1 MKLGLTDEQLVE
13 RKKGIGGSDAGRI
26 SRQLWLEKTGRAE
39 EEDLSNV
46 LAVQMGSFTEPLNAH
61 WYEKV
66 TGRAITN
73 RNRPVVS
80 SLHSFMRANLDG
92 ITQTSRGDVAYWD
105 AKHVGRADQ
114 AMLLRYTP
122 QMTHCCIILGLDHWV
137 LSVLIGNSKHEVFE
151 QEVDP
156 VFARALIKRER
167 DFWENY
173 VVPDIDPGDRF
184 EEKVVPPP
192 PAPKLREIKLFD
204 LEWVHDASHGSYNG
218 PCPECDEFIRA
229 QPNWAPEFM
238 AEVQTFASTRGA
250 AIKHAITREKIK
262 AIVPEDIGL
271 IEYELFTFKRD
282 RRGITLSLAK
292 GEDENE

>member
-1 MKLGLTDEQLVE
+1 MQLGLTAEQLAE
-13 RKKGIGGSDAGRI
+13 RKNGIGGSDAGRI
-26 SRQLWLEKTGRAE
+26 SRQLWLIKTGRAE
-39 EEDLSNV
+39 EEDLSDV
-46 LAVQMGSFTEPLNAH
+46 LAVQMGSFTEPLNAY

-66 TGRAITN
+66 TGREVWSRGTA
-73 RNRPVVS
+73 VVS
-80 SLHSFMRANLDG
+80 QKYPWMRANLDG
-92 ITQTSRGDVAYWD
+92 ETRTSKGHHAYID
-105 AKHVGRADQ
+105 FKHVGRADQ

-192 PAPKLREIKLFD
+192 PAPKLREIAVPTSTEGIALAVR
-204 LEWVHDASHGSYNG
+204 E
-218 PCPECDEFIRA
+218 E
-229 QPNWAPEFM
+229 NWLTEM
-238 AEVQTFASTRGA
+238 LIEVNTFASTLGA
-250 AIKHAITREKIK
+250 STLHAITREKIK
-262 AIVPEDIGL
+262 AIVPDDVGKV
-271 IEYELFTFKRD
+271 EYGLFTYKRD
-282 RRGITLSLAK
+282 GRGITLSLAK
-292 GEDENE
+292 GEDK

>member
-1 MKLGLTDEQLVE
+1 
-13 RKKGIGGSDAGRI
+13 
-26 SRQLWLEKTGRAE
+26 
-39 EEDLSNV
+39 
-46 LAVQMGSFTEPLNAH
+46 
-61 WYEKV
+61 
-66 TGRAITN
+66 
-73 RNRPVVS
+73 
-80 SLHSFMRANLDG
+80 MRANLDG
-92 ITQTSRGDVAYWD
+92 TTRTSKGDYAYWD

-192 PAPKLREIKLFD
+192 PAPKLREIAVPTSTEGIALAVR
-204 LEWVHDASHGSYNG
+204 E
-218 PCPECDEFIRA
+218 E
-229 QPNWAPEFM
+229 NWLTEM
-238 AEVQTFASTRGA
+238 LIEVNTFASTLGA
-250 AIKHAITREKIK
+250 STLHAITREKIK
-262 AIVPEDIGL
+262 AIVPEDVGR
-271 IEYELFTFKRD
+271 IEYGLFTYKRD
-282 RRGITLSLAK
+282 GRGITLSLAK
-292 GEDENE
+292 GEDDE